1 MKFLVDF
8 MLGRLCKWL
17 RLLGYDVSY
26 FVSDKKSDLIYQSLK
41 EARIILTRDHRLSKK
56 KAIKLVI
63 INSDLLEE
71 QLEQV
76 FSELN
81 IKVDPDEIFTRCLVC
96 NEILQKVEKEKVKDK
111 IPTYVFQTQKEFSYC
126 SNCQKVYWKGTH
138 WDLAHQLLK
147 KLKRDKKN

>member
-17 RLLGYDVSY
+17 RLLGYDASY
-26 FVSDKKSDLIYQSLK
+26 FVSEKKSDLIYQSLK
-41 EARIILTRDHRLSKK
+41 EGRIILTRDHRLSKK

-76 FSELN
+76 FSELD

-96 NEILQKVEKEKVKDK
+96 NEVLQEIKKEKVKDRV
-111 IPTYVFQTQKEFSYC
+111 PNYVFQTKKDFSFC
-126 SNCQKVYWKGTH
+126 PNCQKIYWKGTH

-147 KLKRDKKN
+147 KLKRAKE

>member
-17 RLLGYDVSY
+17 RLLGYDASY
-26 FVSDKKSDLIYQSLK
+26 FSSAKKSDLIYQSLK
-41 EARIILTRDHRLSKK
+41 DGRIILTRDHRLSKK

-81 IKVDPDEIFTRCLVC
+81 VKVDPDDIFTRCLVC
-96 NEILQKVEKEKVKDK
+96 NELLLEIEKEKVKDK
-111 IPTYVFQTQKEFSYC
+111 IPSYVFQTQEEFSYC
-126 SNCQKVYWKGTH
+126 PSCQKIYWKGTH
-138 WDLAHQLLK
+138 WDLANQLLK
-147 KLKRDKKN
+147 KLKNKKE

>member
-17 RLLGYDVSY
+17 RLLGYDASY
-26 FVSDKKSDLIYQSLK
+26 FVSDKKSDLIYESLK
-41 EARIILTRDHRLSKK
+41 EGRIILTRDHRLSKK
-56 KAIKLVI
+56 KAIKLII

-71 QLEQV
+71 QLKQV

-96 NEILQKVEKEKVKDK
+96 NELLLSIEKEEVKDK
-111 IPTYVFQTQKEFSYC
+111 VPSYVFQTQEEFSYC
-126 SNCQKVYWKGTH
+126 PSCQRVYWKGTH
-138 WDLAHQLLK
+138 WDLANEALK
-147 KLKRDKKN
+147 KLESKK

>member
-17 RLLGYDVSY
+17 RLLGYDASY
-26 FVSDKKSDLIYQSLK
+26 FVSEKKSDLIYQSLK
-41 EARIILTRDHRLSKK
+41 EGRIILTRDHRLSKK
-56 KAIKLVI
+56 KAIKLII

-81 IKVDPDEIFTRCLVC
+81 IKVDPKKIFTRCLVC
-96 NEILQKVEKEKVKDK
+96 NDLLLEIEKEKVKDR
-111 IPTYVFQTQKEFSYC
+111 IPNYIFQTQKEFSC
-126 SNCQKVYWKGTH
+126 CLNCQKIYWKGTH
-138 WDLAHQLLK
+138 WDLANQLLK
-147 KLKRDKKN
+147 KLKSKKKN

>member
-17 RLLGYDVSY
+17 RLLGYDSSY

-41 EARIILTRDHRLSKK
+41 EGRIILTRDHRLSKK
-56 KAIKLVI
+56 KAIKLII

-71 QLEQV
+71 QLKQV

-81 IKVDPDEIFTRCLVC
+81 IEVEPGDIFTRCTVC
-96 NEILQKVEKEKVKDK
+96 NEVLLEIDKEKVKDR
-111 IPTYVFQTQKEFSYC
+111 IPSYVFQTKEEFSYC
-126 SNCQKVYWKGTH
+126 PLCQRIYWKGTH
-138 WDLAHQLLK
+138 WNLANQVLEK
-147 KLKRDKKN
+147 FKRQ

>member
-96 NEILQKVEKEKVKDK
+96 NEILQKAEKEKVKDK

-126 SNCQKVYWKGTH
+126 PNCQKVYWKGTH

-147 KLKRDKKN
+147 KLKSDKKN

>member
-17 RLLGYDVSY
+17 RLLGYDSSY

-41 EARIILTRDHRLSKK
+41 DGRIILTRDHRLSKK
-56 KAIKLVI
+56 KAIKLII

-71 QLEQV
+71 QLKQV

-81 IKVDPDEIFTRCLVC
+81 VKVDLDNLFTRCTVC
-96 NEILQKVEKEKVKDK
+96 NEPLLEIEKEKVKDRV
-111 IPTYVFQTQKEFSYC
+111 PSYVFQTKEEFSYC
-126 SNCQKVYWKGTH
+126 PGCQKVYWKGTH
-138 WDLAHQLLK
+138 WDLANQLLEKFK
-147 KLKRDKKN
+147 K